1 MREILI
7 KNQEILDRLNGFTK
21 VIQVMDINELK
32 IDDRDPD
39 ISAEYAVS
47 KEYLQVI
54 LDKGLMHKGDPEAIK
69 AVDLIVLPISEI
81 PTHWKEFADDV
92 AFNFTRELGVQQN
105 ALCAYYPEDGYIGW
119 HDNHDAPGYTLLF
132 NWSETGDSF
141 YRFRDPKTKEI
152 VTIKD
157 RPGWSCK
164 TGWYGKGDGSTFH
177 CAKTNE
183 PRWSIAFYIQ
193 DENMKDIIID
203 ALEND

>member
-7 KNQEILDRLNGFTK
+7 KNQEVLDRLNGFTK
-21 VIQVMDINELK
+21 VIQGMDINELK

-47 KEYLQVI
+47 EEYLQVI

-69 AVDLIVLPISEI
+69 AVDLVVLPISEI
-81 PTHWKEFADDV
+81 PTHWKKFADDV
-92 AFNFTRELGVQQN
+92 AFNFARELGVQQN
-105 ALCAYYPEDGYIGW
+105 ALCAYYPKDGYIGW
-119 HDNHDAPGYTLLF
+119 HDNHRAPGYTLLF
-132 NWSETGDSF
+132 NWSETGNSF

-164 TGWYGKGDGSTFH
+164 TGWYGEGDGSTFH